1 MRKVIVDTN
10 IWSTVLRRTASID
23 DTIRNNLMQ
32 LVDEGRVAIIGPIRQ
47 EILSG
52 IKDEKK
58 FHLLKEYMESFEDE
72 IIETADYENAAL
84 ISNKCI
90 AKGFAVTAIDAL
102 IVAFVVRKGW
112 EVYTKDK
119 DFDRYEKISK
129 LQKYAER

>member
-1 MRKVIVDTN
+1 VRKVIVDTN

>member
-1 MRKVIVDTN
+1 MKKVVVDTN
-10 IWSTVLRRTASID
+10 IWSTVLRRNVSAD
-23 DTIRNNLMQ
+23 DRIRNNLMQ

-58 FHLLKEYMESFEDE
+58 YLILKQYMEAFEDE
-72 IIETADYENAAL
+72 KIETIDYENAAL

-102 IVAFVVRKGW
+102 IVAFAVRNGW
-112 EVYTKDK
+112 EIYTKDK
-119 DFDRYEKISK
+119 DFDRYEKISRLK
-129 LQKYAER
+129 KYVER

>member
-1 MRKVIVDTN
+1 MKKVVVDTN
-10 IWSTVLRRTASID
+10 IWSTVLRRNVSAD
-23 DTIRNNLMQ
+23 DRIRNNLMQ

-58 FHLLKEYMESFEDE
+58 YLILKQYMEAFEDE
-72 IIETADYENAAL
+72 AIETIDYENAAL

-102 IVAFVVRKGW
+102 IVAFAVRNGW
-112 EVYTKDK
+112 EIYTKDK
-119 DFDRYEKISK
+119 DFDRYEKISRLK
-129 LQKYAER
+129 KYVER